1 MDIDIYTRFNSELKC
16 QWVDGLNN
24 GGNHELLL
32 FVRETS
38 PFKNIHAIVLQD
50 IYHEGFLLS
59 IQETIDSQPI
69 DYFYS
74 FGQRIE
80 DPMLFFIKKY
90 SEFFQKNTPDLKNN
104 RKLTVLEKQKITPS
118 FIRLR
123 LAYKETLPKN
133 IKPAFITVLSIG
145 EDLSRAYTYRKVN
158 AIEQY
163 IEVDFF
169 MHGVT
174 PTMKWLEQLEQGE
187 KVVSL
192 REKNESVT
200 HLERGKV
207 LLCGDETAFPAIAS
221 LLDNWQNPEPPL
233 VLLEMLNLED
243 SIYFEDCH
251 LPEGTEIQT
260 FAIQSQDEYGTKI
273 KNYLEQADYSIHKI
287 WGAFHADGMK
297 LVRKFFE
304 QKYNITSAD
313 MVVRV
318 YWNRL
323 KKN

>member
-1 MDIDIYTRFNSELKC
+1 MNVSTYTTFDSELKR

-32 FVRETS
+32 FVRAIS
-38 PFKNIHAIVLQD
+38 PFKTIYAITLLD

-59 IQETIDSQPI
+59 IQEDVNGLPI
-69 DYFYS
+69 DYFHS
-74 FGQRIE
+74 FGKHVE
-80 DPMLFFIKKY
+80 EPMAFFIKIY
-90 SEFFQKNTPDLKNN
+90 SDFFQRNTPDLKNN
-104 RKLTVLEKQKITPS
+104 RKLIVLDRQKITSS

-123 LAYKETLPKN
+123 LAYKDALPNN

-158 AIEQY
+158 TEQQY

-169 MHGVT
+169 THGVT
-174 PTMKWLEQLEQGE
+174 PTKKWLECLEPGQD
-187 KVVSL
+187 VISL
-192 REKNESVT
+192 REKNESVD
-200 HLERGKV
+200 HLQQGKV

-243 SIYFEDCH
+243 SVYFKDCR
-251 LPEGTEIQT
+251 LPKGTQICT
-260 FAIQSQDEYGTKI
+260 FSIQSPDEYGTKI
-273 KNYLEQADYSIHKI
+273 KNYLEQTDYSIQKI
-287 WGAFHADGMK
+287 WGAFHTDGMK
-297 LVRKFFE
+297 LLRKFFE
-304 QKYNITSAD
+304 QKYQITSAD
-313 MVVRV
+313 MVVRA

-323 KKN
+323 KN